1 MALKDVVPA
10 GGVEKQPF
18 IPYVEARDCPPA
30 LEPVLEP
37 YMRRMGFLP
46 NALKLY
52 MHRPEIAETLWKLN
66 SNIMRDPSSTLD
78 QNLKRRL
85 AAVASKINGC
95 TYCTAHHCSML
106 KHPRGLATEGWGM
119 SHEELTR
126 LLQGNEEPKDEF
138 ERVCFD
144 FVRAASADPGNVPDE
159 ILERLKALL
168 SPPQIIELA
177 CVAGFWKMYNTIH
190 DALKI
195 PIESHLLEDAA
206 YVAV

>member
-1 MALKDVVPA
+1 MALEDVMPA
-10 GGVEKQPF
+10 GGEEKKPF
-18 IPYVEARDCPPA
+18 IPYLEERDYPPA

-66 SNIMRDPSSTLD
+66 SNIMRDSSSTLD